1 MRLLAV
7 DIGNTNVT
15 MALLEDGHVREC
27 RRMETDC
34 PQEADYARTATALTS
49 RWGPV
54 DGAALCSVVPERTE
68 LLCRALRHTTGHE
81 PLVVRWDTPA
91 GLTLDIPQPELLG
104 TDILTADAAAAED
117 YPLPVIV
124 CDFGTATTVTVVD
137 ERRHY
142 RGGAILAGIRLGLEA
157 LFSGTAQLPD
167 IRLRAPDRVIC
178 GQTEESLLSGALY
191 GAAAMTEGLARR
203 MEQELGCPCTLVL
216 TGGLGRFVAPLC
228 RREAVYDE
236 DLLLRGLWKLYTVNC
251 PSADKP

>member
-1 MRLLAV
+1 M
-7 DIGNTNVT
+7 
-15 MALLEDGHVREC
+15 
-27 RRMETDC
+27 
-34 PQEADYARTATALTS
+34 
-49 RWGPV
+49 
-54 DGAALCSVVPERTE
+54 
-68 LLCRALRHTTGHE
+68 
-81 PLVVRWDTPA
+81 
-91 GLTLDIPQPELLG
+91 
-104 TDILTADAAAAED
+104 
-117 YPLPVIV
+117 IV

-191 GAAAMTEGLARR
+191 GAAAMTEGLAQR

-228 RREAVYDE
+228 RREVVYDE
-236 DLLLRGLWKLYTVNC
+236 DLLLRGLWKLYTANR
-251 PSADKP
+251 PSADEP